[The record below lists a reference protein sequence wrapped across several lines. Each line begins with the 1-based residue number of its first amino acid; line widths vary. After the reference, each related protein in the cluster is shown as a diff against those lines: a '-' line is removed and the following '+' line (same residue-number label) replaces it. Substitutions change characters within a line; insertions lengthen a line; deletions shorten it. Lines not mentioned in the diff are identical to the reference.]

1 MNDTQALENTLNNAI
16 GQIVFGANR
25 LVHHMTIALIARG
38 HMLLQ
43 GPPGLGKTLLAKTL
57 ASLLGGEFGR
67 IQGTADLMPA
77 DMTGVHVIRDDGQL
91 TLLQGPLFA
100 QVVIIDEINRAGPK
114 TQSALLQAMEERAVT
129 IDRKVYPLPE
139 DFLVIATQNPH
150 EFEGTYP
157 LPESQLDRFLML
169 LDLVYPDAA
178 VEQQVLR
185 AYDKPDRDH
194 TQRLRAIQK
203 ISSDGL
209 QAAQRHTAG
218 LHIADTL
225 YDYATA
231 IANATRNDH
240 HVSLGLSTRGLL
252 ALLRCARAEAALR
265 GSDFV
270 APDDLKAVAMPVMG
284 HRLILTPD
292 AELEGI
298 RATQVVAEILDS
310 VAVPRG

>member
-1 MNDTQALENTLNNAI
+1 MNDTQSLNQALQDAI
-16 GQIVFGANR
+16 GQIVFGAEQ
-25 LVHHMTIALIARG
+25 LVHNISIALIARG
-38 HMLLQ
+38 HLLLQ
-43 GPPGLGKTLLAKTL
+43 GPPGLGKTLIAKTL
-57 ASLLGGEFGR
+57 ATLLGGEFGR

-91 TLLQGPLFA
+91 SLLQGPLFA
-100 QVVIIDEINRAGPK
+100 KVVIIDEVNRAGPK

-139 DFLVIATQNPH
+139 DFVVIATQNPH

-169 LDLVYPDAA
+169 LDLDYPGAA

-185 AYDKPDRDH
+185 AYDRPDRDH

-203 ISSDGL
+203 ISPQLLD
-209 QAAQRHTAG
+209 AARKQTAG
-218 LHIADTL
+218 LHIADAL
-225 YDYATA
+225 YDYATG
-231 IANATRNDH
+231 IANATRKH
-240 HVSLGLSTRGLL
+240 HQVSLGISTRGLL
-252 ALLRCARAEAALR
+252 ALLRCARAQAALR

-270 APDDLKAVAMPVMG
+270 APDDLKAVALPVIG

-292 AELEGI
+292 AELEGVT
-298 RATQVVAEILDS
+298 APQVLAGILNQ
-310 VAVPRG
+310 VPVPRG